1 MKHYSVYTHG
11 SEDSLD
17 HDIYVI
23 IDKPADYKLSKKLCE
38 QYLPYNAN
46 LLVIEEGLVTWSYKG
61 TVDECNNSLY
71 ETYHLHEQKLELP
84 IKRKLQRNFSLK
96 MLRTIRG
103 ILSYVSRTDLR
114 VDVKRALR
122 SIDIQTKIEV
132 LKLID
137 LTKIDDFVKNDKIEV
152 YKFFAFQLGQ
162 AISLL
167 EDNEELFTKSS
178 VKVKYPEMI
187 DFLSRKE
194 TNSVTELQLF
204 LERFI
209 NIVESSVKTVDKQP
223 ALIRTDFHCVKEIVD
238 VKKEIKLPPVAVFDL
253 DGTLFEEFWRKEHRE
268 NKDYKTY
275 FSLCEQDKIIKKVY
289 DILIDYYNMG
299 YEIWLASGRYEP
311 EAMEGTL
318 KALER
323 EKVPYH
329 GIKLR
334 GKGNYVPDYVLKPAW
349 MAKYIGLDRIE
360 VVFDDQPKVIEGFK
374 KKGLNVI
381 DVADLG

>member
-1 MKHYSVYTHG
+1 MEHYPVYTHG

-23 IDKPADYKLSKKLCE
+23 IDKPMDNHPSKKLCE
-38 QYLPYNAN
+38 QYLPANAN
-46 LLVIEEGLVTWSYKG
+46 LLVIEDGVVTWSYKG
-61 TVDECNNSLY
+61 TIDECNNSLY
-71 ETYHLHEQKLELP
+71 HTYDLHEQKFKFP
-84 IKRKLQRNFSLK
+84 IERKLQRDFSLK

-103 ILSYVSRTDLR
+103 ILSYVSRTELR
-114 VDVKRALR
+114 VEIKKALR
-122 SIDIQTKIEV
+122 SSDIQVKIDA

-137 LTKIDDFVKNDKIEV
+137 LTKIEDFVKNDKIEV
-152 YKFFAFQLGQ
+152 YKFLAFQLGQ
-162 AISLL
+162 TISLL
-167 EDNEELFTKSS
+167 DDNEELFTKSS
-178 VKVKYPEMI
+178 VKEKYPTMV

-194 TNSVTELQLF
+194 TDSVIELQSF

-209 NIVESSVKTVDKQP
+209 DIVESSIKTVEKQP
-223 ALIRTDFHCVKEIVD
+223 ALIRTDFHGVREIID
-238 VKKEIKLPPVAVFDL
+238 VKKETKLPPVAVFDL
-253 DGTLFEEFWRKEHRE
+253 DGTLFEEAWRKEYRE

-275 FSLCEQDKIIKKVY
+275 FSLCGQDKIIKKVY

-311 EAMEGTL
+311 DAMKGTL
-318 KALER
+318 ESLER

-360 VVFDDQPKVIEGFK
+360 IVFDDQPKVIEGFQ
-374 KKGLNVI
+374 KKGLNVV